1 MREALITILLI
12 QLVVA
17 LHTGEEEDMTGVLVV
32 HLAQVVA
39 EVQEVM
45 EVMAVSHQVGPVV
58 LVFLIHLG
66 LDLTKLMVLAEK
78 EDFKVVL
85 EPIHQDRLGQIIL
98 EMAVAVEPV
107 QLQ

>member
-1 MREALITILLI
+1 
-12 QLVVA
+12 
-17 LHTGEEEDMTGVLVV
+17 
-32 HLAQVVA
+32 
-39 EVQEVM
+39 
-45 EVMAVSHQVGPVV
+45 
-58 LVFLIHLG
+58 
-66 LDLTKLMVLAEK
+66 MVLAEK